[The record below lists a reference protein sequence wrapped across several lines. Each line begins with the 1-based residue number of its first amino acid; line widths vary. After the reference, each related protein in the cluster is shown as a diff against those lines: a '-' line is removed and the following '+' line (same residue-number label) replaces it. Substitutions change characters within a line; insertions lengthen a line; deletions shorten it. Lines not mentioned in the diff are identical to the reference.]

1 MDRNALKLIHSY
13 LSDRKHRTKINNSFS
28 HWAEI
33 KSGVPQGSILGPL
46 LFNIYMNDIFLFLP
60 QTKIANYADDN
71 TPCEIENSIRD
82 VISKLEYDM
91 KLLTTWFE
99 NNYMASNDD
108 KCKLIITNEENSFAN
123 IEKEKITCSQSVKLL
138 GVMID
143 KKLNFKDH
151 VSKICKKASQKIH
164 ALARISNYM
173 SKDKLKT
180 VMKAFI

>member
-1 MDRNALKLIHSY
+1 
-13 LSDRKHRTKINNSFS
+13 
-28 HWAEI
+28 
-33 KSGVPQGSILGPL
+33 
-46 LFNIYMNDIFLFLP
+46 
-60 QTKIANYADDN
+60 
-71 TPCEIENSIRD
+71 
-82 VISKLEYDM
+82 M

-123 IEKEKITCSQSVKLL
+123 IGKEKITCSQSIKLL

-143 KKLNFKDH
+143 NKLNFKHH

-173 SKDKLKT
+173 NQDKLRT
-180 VMKAFI
+180 VMKAFIESQFGYCTLMWMFHSRTLNNRINKLHERALHLVYKNDDCTFEE